1 MNNRK
6 RTPGRKIQSINVP
19 AMIKDSKTGKMV
31 PNPRRDAGKLK
42 QVRHFV

>member
-6 RTPGRKIQSINVP
+6 RTPGRKIQSISVP
-19 AMIKDSKTGKMV
+19 KMIKDPTTKKMV
-31 PNPRRDAGKLK
+31 PNPRYDAGKVK